1 MAKLFHI
8 EPDSRVKATGGGYYY
23 VSIVDDDGK
32 PDSSHGLKLSD
43 RKKRYLYEHVA
54 KMELHLG
61 RYLEKGEQVDHKDGD
76 KSNNDMS
83 NLELV
88 TLGDHQRDHSN
99 NRGNHFWNK
108 SPANKKNTTKNK
120 PQKKKT
126 ASIVEAAQRVI
137 LRFLQS
143 SS

>member
-1 MAKLFHI
+1 MAKLFKI
-8 EPDSRVKATGGGYYY
+8 EPDSRVKATGGGYFY
-23 VSIVDDDGK
+23 VAIVDSDGK
-32 PDSSHGLKLSD
+32 PDSHGMKLSD

-76 KSNNDMS
+76 KSNNAMS
-83 NLELV
+83 NLELSN
-88 TLGDHQRDHSN
+88 LGNHQRSHTE
-99 NRGNHFWNK
+99 RGNHFWNT

-120 PQKKKT
+120 PKKKKA
-126 ASIVEAAQRVI
+126 ASVIEAAQRVV

-143 SS
+143 